1 MEGNFARTSLK
12 SPPPRPRYTHTMMLR
27 SGNKTTLNNTE
38 EATTALASMSMNEI
52 KQQPPRAKKSL
63 LFIDSNPKGSS
74 SSSAGADSPLNKEN
88 QEAVEWF
95 IQSTDLSAN
104 DTLAN
109 DTPVDAAPSP
119 ASPLATNESPD
130 QVDAAGSPKRV
141 PVKTQR
147 PPQSPREVEREKQRQ
162 RRKRG
167 RMDHPSTQQ
176 PEPQHRMPVSLTISP
191 PSSKQSP
198 MSMLKVNKSLKKL
211 TKLKKLSSSMSNNTT
226 TKKDAMA
233 TKLSMF
239 KSKKEQRLREHRQ
252 NRSKELASKVT
263 KNTKPKRTKR
273 AIMLSNT
280 VSSRVDRNNNKPFQP
295 TDEAPI
301 DKTVVKKKG
310 GVMFPLF
317 FSPGIGLGGSKKSH
331 GKSSAVDTT
340 PPAPAAPAV
349 SAAPA
354 IAPTSTPSSS
364 SSTSMAT
371 KRTSSAERL
380 GRELNIIK
388 HAVSE
393 KQMELEALQE
403 ENVRV
408 IFFRIKVC
416 GHVIDTHCLA
426 TIDTHCD

>member
-1 MEGNFARTSLK
+1 M
-12 SPPPRPRYTHTMMLR
+12 
-27 SGNKTTLNNTE
+27 
-38 EATTALASMSMNEI
+38 
-52 KQQPPRAKKSL
+52 
-63 LFIDSNPKGSS
+63 
-74 SSSAGADSPLNKEN
+74 NKEN

-95 IQSTDLSAN
+95 IQSTDSPTN
-104 DTLAN
+104 NTLAN

-119 ASPLATNESPD
+119 PATNESSD

-167 RMDHPSTQQ
+167 RMDHPSTQ
-176 PEPQHRMPVSLTISP
+176 PSEPQHRMPVSLTISP
-191 PSSKQSP
+191 PSSKHSP

-211 TKLKKLSSSMSNNTT
+211 KKLSSSMSNNTN
-226 TKKDAMA
+226 TKKDTMA
-233 TKLSMF
+233 TKLSVF

-252 NRSKELASKVT
+252 NSSKELSSKVT
-263 KNTKPKRTKR
+263 KKTKPKRTKR

-295 TDEAPI
+295 TDEAPVNE
-301 DKTVVKKKG
+301 TVVKKKG

-317 FSPGIGLGGSKKSH
+317 FSPGIGLGGSKESH
-331 GKSSAVDTT
+331 GKSSAVETT

-349 SAAPA
+349 SAPPA

-364 SSTSMAT
+364 SAISMAT

-403 ENVRV
+403 ENVRF
-408 IFFRIKVC
+408 IFFCIKVC
-416 GHVIDTHCLA
+416 GHDCYSLFGH
-426 TIDTHCD
+426 D